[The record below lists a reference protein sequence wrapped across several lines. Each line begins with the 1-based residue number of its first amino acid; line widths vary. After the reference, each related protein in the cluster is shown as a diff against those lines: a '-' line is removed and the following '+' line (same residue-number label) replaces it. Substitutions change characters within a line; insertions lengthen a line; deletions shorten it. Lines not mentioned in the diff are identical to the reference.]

1 MKSLKITVATLIL
14 ITSPL
19 IHAEKLGDILKSVS
33 QESGQVL
40 ENSATAI
47 NDAQKLLE
55 SGKQLKAGELTNLL
69 VQRLNVTPQQAMG
82 GAGALLQIAKT
93 RMNPDAFAKLSTQI
107 PDVQQLLS
115 AVPTLKQQSGLGGLA
130 GKLGGLAGNSSI
142 GTALTAVSIFQ
153 QLGMK
158 PETMEKF
165 VPVVID
171 YARGNT
177 DDAIAGGLKAALS
190 TTKNLQ

>member
-1 MKSLKITVATLIL
+1 MSFV
-14 ITSPL
+14 
-19 IHAEKLGDILKSVS
+19 HAEKLGDILKSVG

-40 ENSATAI
+40 ENSATTV
-47 NDAQKLLE
+47 NDVQKLLE

-69 VQRLNVTPQQAMG
+69 VQRLGITQQQAMG

-93 RMNPDAFAKLSTQI
+93 RMSSDAFEKLATQI
-107 PDVQQLLS
+107 PDMQQLLS
-115 AVPTLKQQSGLGGLA
+115 AVPVSKSQAGLGGLA
-130 GKLGGLAGNSSI
+130 GKLGSLTGNSSI

-165 VPVVID
+165 VPVLID

-177 DDAIAGGLKAALS
+177 DEAIANGLKAALS
-190 TTKNLQ
+190 PEKR

>member
-1 MKSLKITVATLIL
+1 MKLLKMTAAVFALVTM
-14 ITSPL
+14 PV
-19 IHAEKLGDILKSVS
+19 HAEKLGDILKSVS
-33 QESGQVL
+33 KESAATL
-40 ENSATAI
+40 ENSANAI

-55 SGKQLKAGELTNLL
+55 SGKQLKSGELTNLL
-69 VQRLNVTPQQAMG
+69 VQRLGVTPQQAMG

-93 RMNPDAFAKLSTQI
+93 RMNPQAFERLATQV

-115 AVPTLKQQSGLGGLA
+115 AVPALKPQSGLGGLA
-130 GKLGGLAGNSSI
+130 GKLGGLAGDSSI

-158 PETMEKF
+158 PETMQKF

-177 DDAIAGGLKAALS
+177 DEAIVGGLKAALS
-190 TTKNLQ
+190 TEKK